1 MKVLQEQLT
10 TLATKQQMAALE
22 MKVFPMLKVCTMELG
37 CFKADNKDMKKAI
50 SKFDESMLLKADR
63 FSLEMNKKWCEQTFL
78 PANTIDE
85 LRTDFLGNI
94 EK

>member
-1 MKVLQEQLT
+1 
-10 TLATKQQMAALE
+10 MAALE

-63 FSLEMNKKWCEQTFL
+63 FSLEMNKKWCE
-78 PANTIDE
+78 
-85 LRTDFLGNI
+85 
-94 EK
+94 